1 MKCAA
6 RIGGCLVALEGG
18 VGAQKRRFGTGNSL
32 ALRWVVRERGVCV
45 CLGEGGDYVD

>member
-32 ALRWVVRERGVCV
+32 ALRWVVRERGVC
-45 CLGEGGDYVD
+45 LGLGVGADCGD